1 VIAISYVLL
10 TAGII
15 LNLISFLVYFVNAI
29 VFYTF
34 FNTILI
40 VIWHCNC

>member
-15 LNLISFLVYFVNAI
+15 LNLISFWVYFINAI
-29 VFYTF
+29 VFLYF
-34 FNTILI
+34 F
-40 VIWHCNC
+40 